1 MRRFQ
6 FVAMLSLIAVLSTG
20 ACARQ
25 VTLQATPAA
34 AAEVSLKVTN
44 RASQAVTIF
53 VLSGGTETQLKVVA
67 ANSTELIAVPGVSS
81 GSTVRL
87 RAALADGS
95 RSYTRE
101 GVVLNGVFEW
111 QVP

>member
-1 MRRFQ
+1 MRRLLLITTLT
-6 FVAMLSLIAVLSTG
+6 MLATT
-20 ACARQ
+20 ACSRQ

-34 AAEVSLKVTN
+34 ATEVSLKVTN
-44 RASQAVTIF
+44 RATQAVT
-53 VLSGGTETQLKVVA
+53 VYVMASGTEYTLRSVA
-67 ANSTELIAVPGVSS
+67 ANSTEIMPVPGVTS

-87 RAALADGS
+87 RAMLADGS

-101 GVVLNGVFEW
+101 NVVLSGVFDW

>member
-1 MRRFQ
+1 MRR
-6 FVAMLSLIAVLSTG
+6 LVLVLLLATAGCS
-20 ACARQ
+20 RQ

-34 AAEVSLKVTN
+34 AVEVSLKVTN
-44 RASQAVTIF
+44 RATQAVTVF
-53 VLSGGTETQLKVVA
+53 AMYGGSELTLGTVSANATEIVA
-67 ANSTELIAVPGVSS
+67 VRGVPA

-87 RAALADGS
+87 RAMLADGS

-101 GVVLNGVFEW
+101 GVVLSGVYEW